1 MHVSLSS
8 VYLYMLLYTT
18 TISIFQVNIAES
30 FNDEETPKTHSSRS
44 TKLGNP
50 STRQSWHGQSQT
62 RVPSRHSPTNRTMTP
77 MNGSTR
83 HSFSSRSG
91 PQQRQSV
98 HFQRGTRD
106 EKQVHFSLIPGNNHH
121 RLRNH
126 WSTGSLRL
134 SGSERPRVLPDT
146 VVMNRPHGHPSM
158 KQTVHPNFERNLNGI
173 RNRNDGRAQSW
184 DADIRS
190 ERLRSPPDYLT
201 AVKRSQGTVSNC
213 FLVQQATSS
222 LWTSDL
228 IQVNT
233 CRLDAVCR
241 NNWHQL
247 SL

>member
-1 MHVSLSS
+1 ML
-8 VYLYMLLYTT
+8 VYLLYTT

-30 FNDEETPKTHSSRS
+30 FNDEEGRS

-77 MNGSTR
+77 MNGSNR
-83 HSFSSRSG
+83 HSFSSKSG

-106 EKQVHFSLIPGNNHH
+106 EKQVHSTLLPGSDHH

-146 VVMNRPHGHPSM
+146 VVMNRPHGHSSM

-173 RNRNDGRAQSW
+173 RNRNDGRTQSW
-184 DADIRS
+184 DADMRS
-190 ERLRSPPDYLT
+190 ERPRSPPDYLT
-201 AVKRSQGTVSNC
+201 AVKRSQGTVSSH
-213 FLVQQATSS
+213 FLVHQAYENRT
-222 LWTSDL
+222 
-228 IQVNT
+228 
-233 CRLDAVCR
+233 
-241 NNWHQL
+241 
-247 SL
+247 